1 MNAADRDALIASA
14 GRLGLTPVEWGGL
27 MSYESG
33 LNPARWGGSGGRHV
47 GLIQFGPSEQKQ
59 FGVTGQESFQ
69 EQLPKAEAFLRARGY
84 EPGMGLL
91 QAYSTVNAGSPGLLN
106 ARDAKNGGM
115 PGTVAEKVQNQF
127 GPHFRK
133 VSAFLGGDAAMTMPS
148 ETATA
153 APVASGRFGFS
164 GIEPSA
170 SSAPTMTTPA
180 AEEKDDGLDAA
191 SILKMLAGEK
201 GLASLAAPAGGS
213 ATAAPA
219 PPPMVPIQRRATP
232 FDRDAFLALLRR

>member
-33 LNPARWGGSGGRHV
+33 LNPGRWGGAGGRHV

-59 FGVTGQESFQ
+59 FGVTGRETFQ
-69 EQLPKAEAFLRARGY
+69 EQLPKAEAFLLSRGY
-84 EPGMGLL
+84 EPGMGLV
-91 QAYSTVNAGSPGLLN
+91 QAYSTVNAGSPGMLN

-115 PGTVAEKVQNQF
+115 PGTVAEKVANQF
-127 GPHFRK
+127 GPHFKK
-133 VSAFLGGDAAMTMPS
+133 VSAFLGGDAAMTMPA

-153 APVASGRFGFS
+153 TPAASGRFGFS

-170 SSAPTMTTPA
+170 SSAPTMTTP
-180 AEEKDDGLDAA
+180 EPKKDDGLDAA

-201 GLASLAAPAGGS
+201 GLASLAAPAGGG

-219 PPPMVPIQRRATP
+219 PPPMVPIQRRAAP
-232 FDRDAFLALLRR
+232 FDRDAYLALLRR

>member
-1 MNAADRDALIASA
+1 MDAADRDALIASA

-33 LNPARWGGSGGRHV
+33 LNPGRWGGAGGRHL

-59 FGVTGQESFQ
+59 FGVTGRETFQ

-106 ARDAKNGGM
+106 ASDAKNGGM

-127 GPHFRK
+127 GPHFKK
-133 VSAFLGGDAAMTMPS
+133 VSAFLGGDAAMTMPA

-164 GIEPSA
+164 GIEPSSA
-170 SSAPTMTTPA
+170 SAPTMTAPEA
-180 AEEKDDGLDAA
+180 KKDEGLDVA
-191 SILKMLAGEK
+191 SILKLMAGDG
-201 GLASLAAPAGGS
+201 GLAKMAQPVGDQSAAVP
-213 ATAAPA
+213 TA
-219 PPPMVPIQRRATP
+219 PPMVPPQRRAVP
-232 FDRDAFLALLRR
+232 FDRDAYLTLLRR